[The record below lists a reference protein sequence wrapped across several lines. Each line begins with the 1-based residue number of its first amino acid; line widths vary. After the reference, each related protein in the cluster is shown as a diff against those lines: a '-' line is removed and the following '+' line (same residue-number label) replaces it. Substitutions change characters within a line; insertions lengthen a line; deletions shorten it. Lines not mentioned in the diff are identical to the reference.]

1 MLVHAIFCNLI
12 HNTMR
17 RLLLACLLL
26 PALAVAAP
34 QPPAASLSPSPKA
47 AMQLIKQDANLYRVD
62 SKLYRSEQLNRDD
75 LAAIRQLGIR
85 SVVNLRY
92 FGRHKNQKI
101 FAGHPDIALINR
113 PLLTWRVQPRDIARV
128 LRTIEQQQQR
138 GAVLVHCYHGADRT
152 GTIVAMYRIVY
163 HGLPIADALAEM
175 KHERFGYH
183 SIWRNLERLF
193 TEENVAQVKAEL
205 ARLRGGE

>member
-1 MLVHAIFCNLI
+1 
-12 HNTMR
+12 
-17 RLLLACLLL
+17 
-26 PALAVAAP
+26 
-34 QPPAASLSPSPKA
+34 
-47 AMQLIKQDANLYRVD
+47 MQLIKQDANLYRVD

-75 LAAIRQLGIR
+75 LATIRQLGIR

-128 LRTIEQQQQR
+128 LRTIEQQQQQ

-152 GTIVAMYRIVY
+152 GTIVALCITGCR
-163 HGLPIADALAEM
+163 LPM
-175 KHERFGYH
+175 R
-183 SIWRNLERLF
+183 WR
-193 TEENVAQVKAEL
+193 K
-205 ARLRGGE
+205 

>member
-1 MLVHAIFCNLI
+1 
-12 HNTMR
+12 
-17 RLLLACLLL
+17 
-26 PALAVAAP
+26 
-34 QPPAASLSPSPKA
+34 
-47 AMQLIKQDANLYRVD
+47 MQLIKQDANLYRVD

-128 LRTIEQQQQR
+128 LRTIEQQQQQ
-138 GAVLVHCYHGADRT
+138 G
-152 GTIVAMYRIVY
+152 
-163 HGLPIADALAEM
+163 DAKRE
-175 KHERFGYH
+175 KPP
-183 SIWRNLERLF
+183 
-193 TEENVAQVKAEL
+193 TL
-205 ARLRGGE
+205 AR

>member
-1 MLVHAIFCNLI
+1 MKHTLILSLMLVGM
-12 HNTMR
+12 T
-17 RLLLACLLL
+17 ACT
-26 PALAVAAP
+26 AAP
-34 QPPAASLSPSPKA
+34 TPKTSRPAHWAQSVKA
-47 AMQLIKQDANLYRVD
+47 DANLHRVD
-62 SKLYRSEQLNRDD
+62 DKLYRSEQPIADD
-75 LAAIRQLGIR
+75 IAAINAAQIR
-85 SVVNLRY
+85 TIVNLRY
-92 FGRHKNQKI
+92 FNRNRNTDLFAQNPHIRLVNQ
-101 FAGHPDIALINR
+101 
-113 PLLTWRVQPRDIARV
+113 PLLTWRVRPKDLAAALYQ
-128 LRTIEQQQQR
+128 IEQGQKH

>member
-1 MLVHAIFCNLI
+1 
-12 HNTMR
+12 
-17 RLLLACLLL
+17 
-26 PALAVAAP
+26 
-34 QPPAASLSPSPKA
+34 
-47 AMQLIKQDANLYRVD
+47 MQLIKQDANLYRVD

-101 FAGHPDIALINR
+101 FADHPDIALINR

-128 LRTIEQQQQR
+128 LRTIEQQQQQ

-152 GTIVAMYRIVY
+152 GIVIAFYRMIY
-163 HGLPIADALAEM
+163 QNWTLADAKAEM
-175 KHERFGYH
+175 LQGGFGYH
-183 SIWRNLERLF
+183 SVWKNLENLF
-193 TEENVAQVKAEL
+193 TEETLAEVKTEL
-205 ARLRGGE
+205 AALRR